1 MKALII
7 NELEKIIKSK
17 IGYVFLLSAG
27 LLIWMNITMY
37 NPKEGVWNI
46 DSFYT
51 FPASLL
57 DIYMQILIFF
67 IPILANALVTKDL
80 VAGTMKLSILKEPS
94 RIKNLVSKQIAF
106 TIFCIMAT
114 TIFVLLCYLFG
125 ILYFKNMSDLSLIRP
140 GLTKASD
147 LIYTFVTYGKILLP
161 TITYG
166 LLSMSIGL
174 FIENVSLANI
184 ISIVGLIFF
193 FNTSMGEKFTMIKNV
208 SANEFNILILASGIL
223 LALFLIIS
231 NIYLEKK
238 DVLY

>member
-37 NPKEGVWNI
+37 DPKEGVWNI

-147 LIYTFVTYGKILLP
+147 LIYTFLTYGKILLP

>member
-37 NPKEGVWNI
+37 DPKEGVWNI

-51 FPASLL
+51 FPASFL

-223 LALFLIIS
+223 LALFLIMS

-238 DVLY
+238 DILY

>member
-37 NPKEGVWNI
+37 DLKEGVWNI

-67 IPILANALVTKDL
+67 IPILANTLVTKDL
-80 VAGTMKLSILKEPS
+80 VAGTMKLNILKEPS

-114 TIFVLLCYLFG
+114 TIFVILCYLFG

-140 GLTKASD
+140 GFTKASD
-147 LIYTFVTYGKILLP
+147 LIYTFVTYGRILLP

-238 DVLY
+238 DILY

>member
-1 MKALII
+1 M
-7 NELEKIIKSK
+7 S
-17 IGYVFLLSAG
+17 
-27 LLIWMNITMY
+27 
-37 NPKEGVWNI
+37 
-46 DSFYT
+46 SFI
-51 FPASLL
+51 SSCLL

-140 GLTKASD
+140 GFTKASD
-147 LIYTFVTYGKILLP
+147 LIYTLLTYGKILLP

-193 FNTSMGEKFTMIKNV
+193 FNTSMGEKFTMIKNL
-208 SANEFNILILASGIL
+208 SANEISILILASGIL

>member
-17 IGYVFLLSAG
+17 IGYVFLLSSG

-37 NPKEGVWNI
+37 DPKEGVWNI

-67 IPILANALVTKDL
+67 IPILANTLVTKDL
-80 VAGTMKLSILKEPS
+80 VAGTMKLNILKEPS

-106 TIFCIMAT
+106 IIFCIMAT
-114 TIFVLLCYLFG
+114 AIFVILCYLFG

-140 GLTKASD
+140 GFTKASD
-147 LIYTFVTYGKILLP
+147 LIYTFLTYGKILLP

-208 SANEFNILILASGIL
+208 SANEFGILILASGIL

-238 DVLY
+238 DILY

>member
-7 NELEKIIKSK
+7 NELKKIIKSK

-37 NPKEGVWNI
+37 DPKEGVWNI

-51 FPASLL
+51 FPSSLL

-114 TIFVLLCYLFG
+114 TIFILLCYLFG
-125 ILYFKNMSDLSLIRP
+125 KLYFKNMSDLSLIRQ
-140 GLTKASD
+140 GFTKSTD
-147 LIYTFVTYGKILLP
+147 LIYTFVTYGRILLP

-238 DVLY
+238 DILY

>member
-37 NPKEGVWNI
+37 DLKEGVWNI

-67 IPILANALVTKDL
+67 IPILANTLVAKDL

-106 TIFCIMAT
+106 IIFCIMAT

-140 GLTKASD
+140 GFTKDSD
-147 LIYTFVTYGKILLP
+147 LIYTFLTYGKILFP

-174 FIENVSLANI
+174 FIENVSLANV

-208 SANEFNILILASGIL
+208 PANEFNILILASGIL

-238 DVLY
+238 DILY

>member
-37 NPKEGVWNI
+37 DPKEGVWNI

-67 IPILANALVTKDL
+67 IPILANTLVIKDL

-125 ILYFKNMSDLSLIRP
+125 ILYFKNMSDISLVRP
-140 GLTKASD
+140 GFTKASD

-174 FIENVSLANI
+174 LIENVSLANI

>member
-37 NPKEGVWNI
+37 DPKEGVWNI

-51 FPASLL
+51 FPVSLL

-67 IPILANALVTKDL
+67 IPILANTLVTKDL

-140 GLTKASD
+140 GFTKASD
-147 LIYTFVTYGKILLP
+147 LIYTFLTYGKILLP

-166 LLSMSIGL
+166 LLSISIGL

-238 DVLY
+238 DILY

>member
-37 NPKEGVWNI
+37 DPKEGVWNI

-140 GLTKASD
+140 GFTKASD
-147 LIYTFVTYGKILLP
+147 LIYTLLTYGKILLP

-184 ISIVGLIFF
+184 ISIVGLVFF
-193 FNTSMGEKFTMIKNV
+193 FNTSMGEKFTMIKNL
-208 SANEFNILILASGIL
+208 SANEISILILASGIL

>member
-37 NPKEGVWNI
+37 DPKEGVWNI